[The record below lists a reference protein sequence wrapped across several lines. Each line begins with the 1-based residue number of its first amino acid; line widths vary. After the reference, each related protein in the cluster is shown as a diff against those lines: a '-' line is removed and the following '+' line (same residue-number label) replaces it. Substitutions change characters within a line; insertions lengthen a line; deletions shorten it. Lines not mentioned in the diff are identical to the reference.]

1 MKRSFSRKPV
11 PALFTAAEK
20 SPPDAA
26 FVVLGFRKCQ
36 RQKNY
41 VAFVRQFPG
50 LRRQFR
56 RPVRIIDEV
65 LFFLAGDAVNGFTL
79 AEFYD
84 LFQDL
89 IRQHR

>member
-11 PALFTAAEK
+11 PAPVHCCRKKSTGRGLCRPGFSKVPAAEK
-20 SPPDAA
+20 LRSVRAA
-26 FVVLGFRKCQ
+26 I
-36 RQKNY
+36 
-41 VAFVRQFPG
+41 PG

-84 LFQDL
+84 LFQD
-89 IRQHR
+89 